1 MSSGK
6 LRCTSVELGGFEPV
20 TFWTITVFGRSEL
33 IIDTGTLIVRF
44 GQKYPGFTDLKTNEV
59 LT

>member
-20 TFWTITVFGRSEL
+20 TFWTITVFNRSEL
-33 IIDTGTLIVRF
+33 ITDTGTLIVRF